1 MEREM
6 PPDAK
11 RIAHS
16 QDEAGTWVTSDGVLV
31 LLNEAGHNGCAID
44 LEELIPWLREHRP
57 EILGWSEPEKAPGES
72 ERVAWLLLVE
82 TTLREG
88 IENGR
93 KGGFDEEALALAMDL
108 ALMARMRLVKGFK
121 LDLDV
126 LGEKVDR
133 LYDELYSVA
142 KAAREERATRG
153 ERLDELLRRAEEILA
168 RKKPDAAA
176 ESEEPKP

>member
-16 QDEAGTWVTSDGVLV
+16 QDEDGTWVTSDGVLV
-31 LLNEAGHNGCAID
+31 LLNEAGHNSCSID
-44 LEELIPWLREHRP
+44 LHELIPWIREHHP
-57 EILGWSEPEKAPGES
+57 EILGESEPEEAPGES

-93 KGGFDEEALALAMDL
+93 KGGFDEGALVIAMDL
-108 ALMARMRLVKGFK
+108 ALMARMRLVREFK

-126 LGEKVDR
+126 IGEKVDQV
-133 LYDELYSVA
+133 YGELYSAA
-142 KAAREERATRG
+142 KTAREERATSV

-168 RKKPDAAA
+168 RKKT
-176 ESEEPKP
+176 EEPKP